1 MSNRRRGLA
10 LFLFGLFFAAQPA
23 QAFFPFSIGKKEI
36 KTDYSQTVWDRMML
50 DQSVSDM
57 RRGMNEMAATRYHA
71 AANSFAKAIIKNPQD
86 ALPHLLYG
94 ASLYWAGRVDAAM
107 TEYREGLRLDPQ
119 NAMAHQLLGIAWGWK
134 GDLDQAQAHFLQAN
148 QINPD
153 KADTHMN
160 LGSTYAAQK
169 KYETALDH
177 YRQAVALAPR
187 EPLYQYQLGTLYD
200 LMGRD
205 TQAEA
210 AYKKALRLFFAYEDA
225 QLALAA
231 LYEKRENYPAA
242 LKYYKKAVKTKPG
255 DFVARL
261 RYAYLLL
268 RQNQTARAR
277 DVLEGAFSIA
287 PFKEGGLALNAVYR
301 ASGRSPG
308 AFEKQIEKFK
318 ENLLK
323 VPAAKDIQVEAA
335 LHYEPAAAPAAS
347 AGPSRFAEAYETLR
361 SGSPAVAGGPSS
373 LAFKRNFVL
382 NAADP
387 QTRARQVQELAAE
400 LGRAV
405 AAAADRYD
413 VSMTLQGRTLD
424 YASPAALGLNRTT
437 APKAVY
443 DPRIVGNDMGLWL
456 MGKTW
461 VRYVQEIQT
470 DLAELVRQQPSN
482 EYVIL
487 QGLAALLG
495 GDAAAAG
502 AAFAAAQAHHPQDIL
517 PLLGL
522 GTAAVIAGDDAQAAA
537 QYRAVLQLSP
547 ENKTARR
554 NLKILEEP

>member
-10 LFLFGLFFAAQPA
+10 LLLFCLLFAAPSA

-36 KTDYSQTVWDRMML
+36 KTDYSQTVWDRIML

-57 RRGMNEMAATRYHA
+57 RRGMNEMSAARYQA

-119 NAMAHQLLGIAWGWK
+119 NAMAYQLLGIAWGWK
-134 GDLDQAQAHFLQAN
+134 GDLNQAQTHFLQAN
-148 QINPD
+148 QINPY

-169 KYETALDH
+169 KYEPALDH
-177 YRQAVALAPR
+177 YRQAVELAPR
-187 EPLYQYQLGTLYD
+187 APLYQYQLGTLYD

-210 AYKKALRLFFAYEDA
+210 AYKKALRFFSGYEDA

-231 LYEKRENYPAA
+231 LYEKRENYSAA

-268 RQNQTARAR
+268 RQDQTALAR
-277 DVLEGAFSIA
+277 EVLEGAFSIA

-301 ASGRSPG
+301 ASGRSLER
-308 AFEKQIEKFK
+308 FQEQIEKFK
-318 ENLLK
+318 DNLLK
-323 VPAAKDIQVEAA
+323 VPAGKDIQVEVA
-335 LHYEPAAAPAAS
+335 LEYEPAAAAAPS
-347 AGPSRFAEAYETLR
+347 GKSRFSEAYETLR
-361 SGSPAVAGGPSS
+361 SSSAAGAAGTSS
-373 LAFKRNFVL
+373 LSFKRNFVL
-382 NAADP
+382 NATDTEA
-387 QTRARQVQELAAE
+387 RSRQVQELVAE
-400 LGRAV
+400 LDRAV
-405 AAAADRYD
+405 SAASDRYD

-424 YASPAALGLNRTT
+424 YASPAALGQNRTT

-461 VRYVQEIQT
+461 ARYVQEIQT
-470 DLAELVRQQPSN
+470 DLEELVRQRPLN
-482 EYVIL
+482 EYLIL
-487 QGLAALLG
+487 QGLAALLAG
-495 GDAAAAG
+495 EAG
-502 AAFAAAQAHHPQDIL
+502 AAQAAFSAAQARNPQDIL
-517 PLLGL
+517 PGLGL